1 MPVSMKSHPFLN
13 CLQFAHLQIEGNLV
27 ILHFIFSYFP
37 VDSGS
42 IIFPANPLAKPAIGW
57 FAIVVQVP

>member
-1 MPVSMKSHPFLN
+1 MPVSMKSHPILN

-42 IIFPANPLAKPAIGW
+42 IIFPANPLAKPA
-57 FAIVVQVP
+57 